1 MKIISF
7 DSSKSYSIPDLYLN
21 IGHLLDHFMMLI
33 FAKAAFD
40 AGREFG
46 LSYEE
51 IIVYGTLGVVLFGA
65 AAPLAGW
72 LADKYSR
79 AILITVYPFGLGLGS
94 ILAAFSQ
101 STEMLGLSLGILGFF
116 AAIYHPVG
124 IAMLLSKNKNNGIRI
139 GINGVFGNM
148 GVAAAPIITGFIL
161 FYGNWKLCFLIPGIF
176 CIIYGLNFL
185 YALRSEQ
192 GNGTHAEKSL
202 DQPFAKNWLRAL
214 SSIGLSTLSAGFIFG
229 AMTFIIPRY
238 FETSLSNIS
247 TSVAITGLL
256 AGAVYAIA
264 SFSQIFVG
272 KMIDRFSPKLI
283 LLTISIGQILFIYSS
298 SILENWSLFFMT
310 LFAMAFVFG
319 QVPINDIIL
328 SRYVPDRK
336 RAKILSIKYVLNLS
350 AGASVLPICSLM
362 MQNGFEIR
370 QIFGLMSIFAVFIFL
385 AALLLPNQVTSE
397 RLDLTTN

>member
-1 MKIISF
+1 MIV
-7 DSSKSYSIPDLYLN
+7 Y
-21 IGHLLDHFMMLI
+21 HFGI
-33 FAKAAFD
+33 
-40 AGREFG
+40 G
-46 LSYEE
+46 LS
-51 IIVYGTLGVVLFGA
+51 
-65 AAPLAGW
+65 
-72 LADKYSR
+72 
-79 AILITVYPFGLGLGS
+79 S
-94 ILAAFSQ
+94 ILAALATNIWFFAFC
-101 STEMLGLSLGILGFF
+101 LSLIGIF

-161 FYGNWKLCFLIPGIF
+161 FYGNWRMCFLIPGVF

-185 YALRSEQ
+185 YTLQSEQ
-192 GNGTHAEKSL
+192 GNSTHAEESL

-256 AGAVYAIA
+256 AGTVYAIA

-298 SILENWSLFFMT
+298 SIFENWSLFFMT

-362 MQNGFEIR
+362 MQNGFEMR
-370 QIFGLMSIFAVFIFL
+370 QIFGLMSIFAVFIFF
-385 AALLLPNQVTSE
+385 AAMLLPNQVASE
-397 RLDLTTN
+397 RLDLTAS